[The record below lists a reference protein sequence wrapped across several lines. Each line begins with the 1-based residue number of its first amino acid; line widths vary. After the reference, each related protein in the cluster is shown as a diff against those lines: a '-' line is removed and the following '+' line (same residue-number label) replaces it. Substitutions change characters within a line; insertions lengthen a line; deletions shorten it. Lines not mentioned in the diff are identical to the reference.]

1 MKYLDTPSFKVK
13 TKEQVEVLAKVISQ
27 PDIYIDKSEKL
38 LLFEEMLKSNKE
50 EQKYLLSAENL
61 EKYCKGKTYL
71 PDYAYNKLKA
81 KLRVEFKEWK
91 NKRGDI

>member
-1 MKYLDTPSFKVK
+1 MN
-13 TKEQVEVLAKVISQ
+13 
-27 PDIYIDKSEKL
+27 IYIEEAEKL

-61 EKYCKGKTYL
+61 ERYCKGKTYL
-71 PDYAYNKLKA
+71 SDYAYSKIRTQ
-81 KLRVEFKEWK
+81 LRVEFKEWK